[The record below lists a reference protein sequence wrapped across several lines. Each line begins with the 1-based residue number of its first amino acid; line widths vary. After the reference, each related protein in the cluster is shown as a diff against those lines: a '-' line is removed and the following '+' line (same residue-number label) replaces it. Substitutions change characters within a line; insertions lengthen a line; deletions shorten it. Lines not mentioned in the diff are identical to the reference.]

1 MSTEVIGEGTYGC
14 VTKPSIKCRD
24 KSIAYDNKVSK
35 IMVKEDALKEYADM
49 VELSKNKNINE
60 YIIPQPELCKPMID
74 DSFHDTLKKC
84 ENEEF
89 PVTKDEDFLLLVM
102 EDGGVSLRTLTEKI
116 IYTMTEHD
124 VHVFLT
130 KVHHLMTGLLYFNK
144 KGIVHHDVAARNV
157 VYNLKNG
164 KIRFIDFGLLQNSRV
179 MMDECRK
186 SINKNA
192 KFWSN
197 FPPENGYANYTK
209 FQNVG
214 LEMDYD
220 LFLERLVYTFDWY
233 SLGYTMQSVL
243 KELYKT
249 SKISDT
255 VFQEIY
261 QYFRTLGEE
270 HIQKRD
276 YNIDVMARSY
286 KTLLLKHHIW
296 TEQHPNPSLKSI
308 QLQNRFK
315 NVKSFFPESS
325 LHVATALSIKQSKCK
340 KGFYRNGKTKRC
352 VIRRCR
358 KNYKRNKLTRRCVP
372 K

>member
-14 VTKPSIKCRD
+14 VTKPSLKCRD
-24 KSIAYDNKVSK
+24 KSIAYNNKVSK
-35 IMVKEDALKEYADM
+35 IMVKEDALNEYTDM
-49 VELSKNKNINE
+49 VELSKNKSIYE
-60 YIIPQPELCKPMID
+60 YIIPKPELCKPMID
-74 DSFHDTLKKC
+74 DSFHETLKKC

-89 PVTKDEDFLLLVM
+89 PETKDEDFLILVM

-116 IYTMTEHD
+116 MHTMTEHD
-124 VHVFLT
+124 VNVFLS
-130 KVHHLMTGLLYFNK
+130 KVHHLMTGLIYFNK
-144 KGIVHHDVAARNV
+144 KGIVHHDIAPRNV
-157 VYNLKNG
+157 VYNIKTG

-179 MMDECRK
+179 MIDECRK

-197 FPPENGYANYTK
+197 FPPENGYANYNK
-209 FQNVG
+209 YQNSH
-214 LEMDYD
+214 LDMDYN
-220 LFLERLVYTFDWY
+220 LFLERLVYTFDWF

-243 KELYKT
+243 KELYRA
-249 SKISDT
+249 SKISDH

-270 HIQKRD
+270 NIQKRD
-276 YNIDVMARSY
+276 YNIDIMTRTY

-296 TEQHPNPSLKSI
+296 TDQNPNPSMKSI
-308 QLQNRFK
+308 RLQNRFK

-352 VIRRCR
+352 IIRRCR
-358 KNYKRNKLTRRCVP
+358 KNYKRNKITQKCEI